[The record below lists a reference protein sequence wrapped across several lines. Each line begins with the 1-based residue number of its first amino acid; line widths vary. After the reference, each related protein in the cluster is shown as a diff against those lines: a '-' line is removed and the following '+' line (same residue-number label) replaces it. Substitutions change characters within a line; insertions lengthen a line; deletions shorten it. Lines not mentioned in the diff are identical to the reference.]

1 MTELWELSGTET
13 AALIRK
19 GELSCVD
26 AAQASIDRM
35 HATNP
40 TLNAVVQDLSEPA
53 LERAKMLD
61 AQKDGRGEMHGVPV
75 TVKVNIDQKGW
86 ANTNGV
92 VAFKDMIAPGDS
104 GGAEPR
110 SRRCGDYWPDQHAG
124 ILLRATTVNDLHG
137 RTFNPWNDWAT
148 SGGSS
153 GGASSAVMSGMGA
166 LAHGNDIAGSLRYP
180 AAAVGAATVKPGL
193 GRVPAFNPS
202 APAERSILAQLMSVQ
217 GVITR
222 DVEDVRMGMRALTQ
236 YNAHDPW
243 MAPVPF
249 DGPALDG
256 PKKVGFTRHMP
267 RRDMSPE
274 TAAALDAA
282 MDALKDAGYVL
293 EEVELPNFDEMIKDA
308 EGCFGDLLA
317 HLTPAV
323 REHGSETVNKIFD
336 SYFDYFTVYEG
347 DELMQGLG
355 RRSKHVRDTAVFG
368 EIPAGPDPVHARLDS
383 AVEPRRRR
391 PRRDARSDWFSG
403 LRLLDELPRS
413 ASGNITSH
421 FADGMPVPIQ
431 IIGKRFREDLILD
444 ACEAIEQ
451 RAGRMYDRL
460 KADPNSLIAD
470 LIENGFGLRPRTLLL
485 RPIQRRIHHRAVP
498 VHGLRDRGNRA
509 CVCGV

>member
-19 GELSCVD
+19 GEISCVD

-40 TLNAVVQDLSEPA
+40 KLNAVVQDLSEPA
-53 LERAKMLD
+53 LDRARALD
-61 AQKDGRGEMHGVPV
+61 AQKDGRGAMHGVPV

-92 VAFKDMIAPGDS
+92 EAFKDLIAPGDS
-104 GGAEPR
+104 PVVQNLEREGAVIIGRTNTPEF
-110 SRRCGDYWPDQHAG
+110 SM
-124 ILLRATTVNDLHG
+124 RATTDNPLHG
-137 RTFNPWNDWAT
+137 RSFNPWNDWAT

-153 GGASSAVMSGMGA
+153 GGASSAVMGGMGA

-222 DVEDVRMGMRALTQ
+222 DVEDVRLGMRALTH

-249 DGPALDG
+249 DGPAVEG
-256 PKKVGFTRHMP
+256 PITIGFTRYMP
-267 RRDMSPE
+267 GRALTDE
-274 TAAALDAA
+274 VDAALDAA
-282 MDALKDAGYVL
+282 IAALKDAGYRL
-293 EEVELPNFDEMIKDA
+293 EEVELPNFDEMVRDA
-308 EGCFGDLLA
+308 EGCFFGDLLTHMA
-317 HLTPAV
+317 PMV
-323 REHGSETVNKIFD
+323 RELGSATVNEIFER
-336 SYFDYFTVYEG
+336 YFDYFETYQGE
-347 DELMQGLG
+347 DLMVGLG
-355 RRSKHVRDTAVFG
+355 RRSKHVRDYLLFLEKYPLVLTPFMPVPTQQWDRDAQSKEGMIDLIGSAVYVYSMNFLG
-368 EIPAGPDPVHARLDS
+368 LPAG
-383 AVEPRRRR
+383 
-391 PRRDARSDWFSG
+391 
-403 LRLLDELPRS
+403 
-413 ASGNITSH
+413 NIGAH
-421 FADGMPVPIQ
+421 FAGGMPVSVQ

-444 ACEAIEQ
+444 ACEAIEA

-460 KADPNSLIAD
+460 KADPNSLIA
-470 LIENGFGLRPRTLLL
+470 GL
-485 RPIQRRIHHRAVP
+485 
-498 VHGLRDRGNRA
+498 
-509 CVCGV
+509 

>member
-19 GELSCVD
+19 GEISCVD

-53 LERAKMLD
+53 LERAKKLD

-104 GGAEPR
+104 PVVQNLEAAGAVIIGRTNTPEF
-110 SRRCGDYWPDQHAG
+110 SM
-124 ILLRATTVNDLHG
+124 RATTVNDLHG

-153 GGASSAVMSGMGA
+153 GGASSAVMGGMGA

-193 GRVPAFNPS
+193 GRVPAYNPS

-256 PKKVGFTRHMP
+256 AKKIGFTRHMP

-274 TAAALDAA
+274 TA
-282 MDALKDAGYVL
+282 
-293 EEVELPNFDEMIKDA
+293 
-308 EGCFGDLLA
+308 
-317 HLTPAV
+317 
-323 REHGSETVNKIFD
+323 
-336 SYFDYFTVYEG
+336 
-347 DELMQGLG
+347 
-355 RRSKHVRDTAVFG
+355 
-368 EIPAGPDPVHARLDS
+368 
-383 AVEPRRRR
+383 
-391 PRRDARSDWFSG
+391 
-403 LRLLDELPRS
+403 
-413 ASGNITSH
+413 
-421 FADGMPVPIQ
+421 
-431 IIGKRFREDLILD
+431 
-444 ACEAIEQ
+444 
-451 RAGRMYDRL
+451 
-460 KADPNSLIAD
+460 
-470 LIENGFGLRPRTLLL
+470 
-485 RPIQRRIHHRAVP
+485 
-498 VHGLRDRGNRA
+498 
-509 CVCGV
+509 

>member
-19 GELSCVD
+19 GDISCVD

-35 HATNP
+35 HVTNP

-53 LERAKMLD
+53 LERAKALD

-92 VAFKDMIAPGDS
+92 VAFKDLMSPGDAPVVQNLEAA
-104 GGAEPR
+104 GAVIIGRTNTPEF
-110 SRRCGDYWPDQHAG
+110 SM
-124 ILLRATTVNDLHG
+124 RATTVNDLHG
-137 RTFNPWNDWAT
+137 RTFNPWNDWST

-153 GGASSAVMSGMGA
+153 GGASSAVMGGMGA
-166 LAHGNDIAGSLRYP
+166 IAHGNDIAGSVRYP

-193 GRVPAFNPS
+193 GRTPAYNPS

-222 DVEDVRMGMRALTQ
+222 DVEDVRLGMRALTQ
-236 YNAHDPW
+236 YNPHDPW
-243 MAPVPF
+243 MAPVAF
-249 DGPALDG
+249 DGPAIDG
-256 PKKVGFTRHMP
+256 PKKVGFTRYMP
-267 RRDMSPE
+267 RRGMSIE

-282 MDALKDAGYVL
+282 IDALKDAGYVL

-308 EGCFGDLLA
+308 EGCFFGDLLA

-323 REHGSETVNKIFD
+323 REYGSDTVNRIFD
-336 SYFDYFTVYEG
+336 SYFDYFTIYQG
-347 DELMQGLG
+347 DELMQGLA
-355 RRSKHVRDTAVFG
+355 RRSKHVRDYLLFLEKYPLVLTPFMPVTTQPWNRDAEDLDGMLDLIGSAVYVYSMNFLG
-368 EIPAGPDPVHARLDS
+368 LPAG
-383 AVEPRRRR
+383 
-391 PRRDARSDWFSG
+391 
-403 LRLLDELPRS
+403 
-413 ASGNITSH
+413 NIGSH
-421 FADGMPVPIQ
+421 FADGMPVSVQ
-431 IIGKRFREDLILD
+431 IIGKRFREDLVLD

-460 KADPNSLIAD
+460 KADPNSLIA
-470 LIENGFGLRPRTLLL
+470 GL
-485 RPIQRRIHHRAVP
+485 
-498 VHGLRDRGNRA
+498 
-509 CVCGV
+509 